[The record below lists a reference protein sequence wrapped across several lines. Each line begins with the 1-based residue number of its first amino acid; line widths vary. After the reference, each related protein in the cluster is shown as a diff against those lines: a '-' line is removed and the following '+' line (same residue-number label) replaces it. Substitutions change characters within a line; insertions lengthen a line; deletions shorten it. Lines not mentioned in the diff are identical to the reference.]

1 MDFKSL
7 IGLEVSKATKVL
19 NDFGYNDIEEV
30 KNSKENELCDSLVV
44 CAVREKNKKITLV
57 CGEFYLNVK
66 EK

>member
-7 IGLEVSKATKVL
+7 IGLELSKAKKVL
-19 NDFGYNDIEEV
+19 YDFGYNDIEEV

-44 CAVREKNKKITLV
+44 CAVREKDKKINLV